1 MIEAE
6 DLDDYKNIDEL
17 GDINNNRVKMSHQQL
32 DQILEESFYSYSE
45 ENQDMLTDQIDKM
58 LKCIDVN
65 AALVFE

>member
-32 DQILEESFYSYSE
+32 DQILEESFSSYSE

>member
-32 DQILEESFYSYSE
+32 DQILEESFSSYCE
-45 ENQDMLTDQIDKM
+45 EIQDMLTDQIDKM